1 MSNLDTLLLKV
12 KELPALPQI
21 YTRVTALLDDP
32 NASVNKIGEAVQ
44 TEPSITSRIL
54 RMVNSAYYGLPY
66 SVTSIPQTI
75 SLIGRQRLKDILIGT
90 LLAGLFK
97 NMENENFS
105 MNDFWRH
112 SIKSAII
119 ARHIAMQSA
128 HIIDHEALFT
138 AGLLHDIGRLVIAS
152 RLPELQLEIDTVMAE
167 QSLDII
173 QAEFNILGFDHT
185 DVSKALLQK
194 WRLPDLLV
202 AAVKNHHDTDHFG
215 PYADTNC
222 IVYLAN
228 HLSHASPPAEEEDLL
243 PILDKITNWQQAKC
257 PPDQILVA
265 WHLAE
270 DQAYDVMLSFGMTH

>member
-1 MSNLDTLLLKV
+1 MSNLDQLLSKV

-21 YTRVTALLDDP
+21 YTRVTALLDDV

-66 SVTSIPQTI
+66 SITSIPQTI

-97 NMENENFS
+97 NIENENFS

-112 SIKSAII
+112 SIKTAII

-138 AGLLHDIGRLVIAS
+138 AGLLHDVGRLVIAAK
-152 RLPELQLEIDTVMAE
+152 LPELQLQIDTLIAEKKIDILQAE
-167 QSLDII
+167 Q
-173 QAEFNILGFDHT
+173 EILGFDHT

-202 AAVKNHHDTDHFG
+202 YAVKNHHETDHFG

-228 HLSHASPPAEEEDLL
+228 HLSNGSPPAEEEELL

-257 PPDQILVA
+257 PVDQILVA
-265 WHLAE
+265 WNLAE
-270 DQAYDVMLSFGMTH
+270 DQAYDVMLSFGMTQ

>member
-1 MSNLDTLLLKV
+1 MSELELLLSKV

-21 YTRVTALLDDP
+21 YTRVTALLDDV

-97 NMENENFS
+97 NIENENFS

-112 SIKSAII
+112 SIKTAII

-138 AGLLHDIGRLVIAS
+138 AGLLHDVGKLVIAAK
-152 RLPELQLEIDTVMAE
+152 LPELQLQIDTLIAEKNLDILQAE
-167 QSLDII
+167 Q
-173 QAEFNILGFDHT
+173 EILGFDHT

-202 AAVKNHHDTDHFG
+202 YAVKNHHDTDHFG

-228 HLSHASPPAEEEDLL
+228 NLSNGSPPAEEEELL

-257 PPDQILVA
+257 PVDQILVA
-265 WHLAE
+265 WNLAE
-270 DQAYDVMLSFGMTH
+270 DQAYDVMLSFGMIQ

>member
-1 MSNLDTLLLKV
+1 MSELELLLSKV

-21 YTRVTALLDDP
+21 YTRVTALLDDV

-75 SLIGRQRLKDILIGT
+75 SLIGRERLKDILIGT
-90 LLAGLFK
+90 LLAGLFR
-97 NMENENFS
+97 NIENKNFS

-112 SIKSAII
+112 SIKTAII

-138 AGLLHDIGRLVIAS
+138 AGLLHDVGRLVIAS
-152 RLPELQLEIDTVMAE
+152 KLPEFQQQIDTLVAE
-167 QSLDII
+167 QGLDII
-173 QAEFNILGFDHT
+173 QAEFDILGFDHT
-185 DVSKALLQK
+185 NVSKALLQK

-202 AAVKNHHDTDHFG
+202 YAVKNHHETDHYG

-222 IVYLAN
+222 IIYLAN
-228 HLSHASPPAEEEDLL
+228 QLSNGSPPAEEEELL

-257 PPDQILVA
+257 PANQILVA

-270 DQAYDVMLSFGMTH
+270 DQAYDVMLSFGMTQ

>member
-1 MSNLDTLLLKV
+1 MSNLDSLLSKV

-21 YTRVTALLDDP
+21 YTRVSALLDDE
-32 NASVNKIGEAVQ
+32 NVSVNKIGEAVQ

-75 SLIGRQRLKDILIGT
+75 LLIGRQRLKDILIGT
-90 LLAGLFK
+90 LLAGIFK
-97 NMENENFS
+97 NIENKHFS

-112 SIKSAII
+112 SIKTAII

-128 HIIDHEALFT
+128 HVVDHEALFT
-138 AGLLHDIGRLVIAS
+138 AGLLHDIGRLVIAAN
-152 RLPELQLEIDTVMAE
+152 LPEFQLQIETLVAEKKIDI
-167 QSLDII
+167 L
-173 QAEFNILGFDHT
+173 QAEHDILGFDHT

-202 AAVKNHHDTDHFG
+202 SAVKNHHDTDHFG

-228 HLSHASPPAEEEDLL
+228 HLSHRSPPAKEEELL
-243 PILDKITNWQQAKC
+243 LILDKITNWEQAKC
-257 PPDQILVA
+257 PIDQILVA

-270 DQAYDVMLSFGMTH
+270 DQAFDVMLSFGMTD

>member
-1 MSNLDTLLLKV
+1 MSELELLLSKV

-21 YTRVTALLDDP
+21 YTRVTALLDDV

-54 RMVNSAYYGLPY
+54 RIVNSAYYGLPY

-97 NMENENFS
+97 NIENENFS

-112 SIKSAII
+112 SIKTAII

-138 AGLLHDIGRLVIAS
+138 AGLLHDVGKLVIAAK
-152 RLPELQLEIDTVMAE
+152 LPELQLQIDTLIAEKNLDILQAE
-167 QSLDII
+167 Q
-173 QAEFNILGFDHT
+173 EILGFDHT

-202 AAVKNHHDTDHFG
+202 YAVKNHHDTDHFG

-228 HLSHASPPAEEEDLL
+228 NLSNGSPPAEEEELL

-257 PPDQILVA
+257 PVDQILVA
-265 WHLAE
+265 WNLAE
-270 DQAYDVMLSFGMTH
+270 DQAYDVMLSFGMIQ

>member
-1 MSNLDTLLLKV
+1 MSNLESLLSKV

-21 YTRVTALLDDP
+21 YTRVSALLDDD

-75 SLIGRQRLKDILIGT
+75 ALIGRQRLKDILIGT

-97 NMENENFS
+97 NIENENFS
-105 MNDFWRH
+105 MNNFWRH
-112 SIKSAII
+112 SIKTAII

-138 AGLLHDIGRLVIAS
+138 AGLLHDIGRLVIAGK
-152 RLPELQLEIDTVMAE
+152 LPESQLQIDTLVKE
-167 QSLDII
+167 KKLETI
-173 QAEFNILGFDHT
+173 QAEYDILGFDHT

-194 WRLPDLLV
+194 WRLPELLV
-202 AAVKNHHDTDHFG
+202 YAVKNHHETDHFG
-215 PYADTNC
+215 PFADTNC

-228 HLSHASPPAEEEDLL
+228 HLSHGSPPAKEKDLL

-257 PPDQILVA
+257 PVDQILIA
-265 WHLAE
+265 WNLAE
-270 DQAYDVMLSFGMTH
+270 DQAYDIMLSFGMTD